1 MDDPTVAEA
10 AKLTALRDNW
20 LIKIRKPSPATKLR
34 IKQAAD
40 QAKKEKK
47 QADNRHEKAREKA
60 QANDIRR
67 LAIEN
72 RQIEVGAF
80 RAILSDPPTST
91 DNDLS
96 DSLFQP
102 PIIQTT
108 ATVLSKAKG
117 LLLSKAKTADRLNKL
132 RREPLAAKDANT
144 QTTRILP
151 SERSLAKRRYSAITP
166 PPEPL
171 QMELIRPGKR
181 RVRVTANELRIHLQK
196 ECV

>member
-1 MDDPTVAEA
+1 MPPSLILSDTCLSALAKSGGNLLADIFLLKEFLKPWHGADRRLDEIFACLQQFSPSKESSVSLPSRAERKMVLEAARLSKKLKYMDDPTVAEA
-10 AKLTALRDNW
+10 AELTALRDNW
-20 LIKIRKPSPATKLR
+20 LIKIGKPSPATKLR

-47 QADNRHEKAREKA
+47 QADKRHEKAREKA

-96 DSLFQP
+96 DSSF
-102 PIIQTT
+102 
-108 ATVLSKAKG
+108 
-117 LLLSKAKTADRLNKL
+117 
-132 RREPLAAKDANT
+132 
-144 QTTRILP
+144 
-151 SERSLAKRRYSAITP
+151 
-166 PPEPL
+166 
-171 QMELIRPGKR
+171 
-181 RVRVTANELRIHLQK
+181 
-196 ECV
+196 